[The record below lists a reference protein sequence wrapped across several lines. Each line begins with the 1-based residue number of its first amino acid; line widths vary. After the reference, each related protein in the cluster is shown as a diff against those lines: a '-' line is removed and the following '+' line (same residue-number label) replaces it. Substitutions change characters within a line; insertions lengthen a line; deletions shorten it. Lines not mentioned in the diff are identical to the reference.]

1 MTFAEAFALFVK
13 FFFLLT
19 PPFVISVFLSV
30 TKDCDPEEKAR
41 MAIKLTLV
49 IILISGILLFGGGF
63 IFDVFGITLEAFR
76 IGTGAL
82 LFLTAISLVNG
93 DPATVKV
100 YSSPSSLVVVP
111 LAIPVTLGP
120 ASVGALLVYGGDLK
134 MGLPLITG
142 FAAITLAII
151 CVGGLIWMSSFI
163 EKAIGK
169 SGLVVLS
176 KLTGLILA
184 ALSCQMIFE
193 GIGKFITMAINASN
207 AVPK

>member
-1 MTFAEAFALFVK
+1 MPFSEAFALFVK

-30 TKDCDPEEKAR
+30 TKDCTPQEKSA

-49 IILISGILLFGGGF
+49 IILVSLILLVGGGY
-63 IFDVFGITLEAFR
+63 IFDLFGITLEAFR

-82 LFLTAISLVNG
+82 LFLTAISLVQG
-93 DPATVKV
+93 DSSNVKV
-100 YSSPSSLVVVP
+100 TASPASLVVVP

-120 ASVGALLVYGGDLK
+120 ASIGALLVYGGDLK
-134 MGLPLITG
+134 FGLPLLIA
-142 FAAITLAII
+142 FISITLAIV
-151 CVGGLIWMSSFI
+151 CVGILLWMSSFI

-176 KLTGLILA
+176 KLTGLILS

-193 GIGKFITMAINASN
+193 GISKFITMAINASK
-207 AVPK
+207 AVGS